1 MISETEYLKAKD
13 IVEQYEKQL
22 EISLKKQDLNL
33 IDHLPPLT
41 SRWLVRYNEISG
53 HFPLLT
59 ISDFLE
65 LIRWEVR
72 NISPKH
78 PSCSKSRHKFLYLS
92 SLRKHR
98 GFGIKMHDDIMDF
111 VKPYLHT
118 VI

>member
-1 MISETEYLKAKD
+1 MISETKYLKAKE

-33 IDHLPPLT
+33 IDHLPKAT
-41 SRWLVRYNEISG
+41 ARWLIDYNKTAD
-53 HFPLLT
+53 FPLVT

-65 LIRWEVR
+65 LIKWRKSTGYYRV
-72 NISPKH
+72 
-78 PSCSKSRHKFLYLS
+78 PSNHKSRHKYFYLQY
-92 SLRKHR
+92 LRRFR
-98 GFGIKMHDDIMDF
+98 GFGIKKHDDIMDF